1 MTSQANRS
9 YFIDSVRYWAGDD
22 TSISIENDE
31 ENERAQKDEQ
41 MALDEVKNKLNLNTI
56 PQFMYRPVGL
66 KFKSY
71 EINTDIGNALIEYDY
86 KNVIITLYINDHSD
100 SSKNSDYNLDG
111 ETLETLK
118 WKDENIVI
126 EIKKIK
132 DNQDKKENYVAYWKD
147 NTAFYEIS
155 GKMEKEEF
163 LKMIKNIRF

>member
-1 MTSQANRS
+1 MEFELSA
-9 YFIDSVRYWAGDD
+9 
-22 TSISIENDE
+22 
-31 ENERAQKDEQ
+31 
-41 MALDEVKNKLNLNTI
+41 
-56 PQFMYRPVGL
+56 
-66 KFKSY
+66 KS
-71 EINTDIGNALIEYDY
+71 GNAYTVQKKDNIMNNKKASGSQIDVALITT
-86 KNVIITLYINDHSD
+86 NRAGTLIRLTMTQKPETDSPLLVCSKIESTED
-100 SSKNSDYNLDG
+100 SSV
-111 ETLETLK
+111 TLEDVYKRQLK